1 MAYLALYRKWRPQ
14 LFEQI
19 VGQEHITKTL
29 QNALLAEKASH
40 AYLFCGPRG
49 TGKTSAAKVLAKA
62 LNCRQRSGAE
72 PCNVCVN
79 CREVTAGASMD
90 VIEIDAASHRGIDE
104 IRELR
109 EKIGFAPASGKYRVY
124 IIDEVHMLTTEAFNA
139 LLKTLEEPPSH
150 VVFILATTEPNK
162 VPLTILSRCQRFDF
176 HRLSNQHILGRLQ
189 EVIAE
194 TKAGAEEGA
203 LYLIA
208 RYAEGSLRDALS
220 IWDQVSALGGS
231 KVTLDD
237 VHQLLG
243 TVREDLLEEVAR
255 ALGAGDTKLL
265 LEIVSS
271 LAEQGK
277 DLRPFVREL
286 MAFLRRILL
295 QLVSSGVKEELSLA
309 ERERIAGITGI
320 LGREQ
325 LLGLLQMLGKT
336 EQEMKWSSQPRILL
350 EVALIRAA
358 QTAVTGP
365 DLDLVQRVARLEEIS
380 DLIRKSTFNSF
391 SAAKKIDI
399 KEEKAV
405 EEKTEE
411 IVKEKT
417 EELKELK
424 ELKEDKPQKKETA
437 GRKKPARK
445 TPVDQP
451 DQAVPGADQKSLS
464 KQEISAAAERA
475 QEVRA
480 DESPLLKQEEINKVP
495 EASDDE
501 VFFGQVSSK
510 WADFLEITK
519 KTNLPMH
526 MYLSRSW
533 PERFKDGCLTIAFP
547 RENEIF
553 KEYLETTENMKSVLR
568 LVTSFFKQDLN
579 IRLACG
585 APPEH
590 YNLPEQGQE
599 LSTGTTLSLF
609 GLDKDEKRQP

>member
-19 VGQEHITKTL
+19 VGQEHITRTL

-49 TGKTSAAKVLAKA
+49 TGKTSTAKVLAKA

-109 EKIGFAPASGKYRVY
+109 EKTGFAPASGKYRVY

-176 HRLSNQHILGRLQ
+176 HRLSSRHILGRLQ
-189 EVIAE
+189 EVIEE
-194 TKAGAEEGA
+194 TKAGAEEGV

-220 IWDQVSALGGS
+220 IWDQVSALGGD

-243 TVREDLLEEVAR
+243 TVREDMLDEAAR
-255 ALGAGDTKLL
+255 ALGSGNTRLL

-271 LAEQGK
+271 LVEQGK
-277 DLRPFVREL
+277 DLRTFVREL
-286 MAFLRRILL
+286 MAFLRKILL
-295 QLVSSGVKEELSLA
+295 QLVSPDAKEELSLT
-309 ERERIAGITGI
+309 ERERIAGITGL

-325 LLGLLQMLGKT
+325 LLGLLQLLGKT

-358 QTAVTGP
+358 QTAVTGT

-380 DLIRKSTFNSF
+380 DLIRKSAFKEL
-391 SAAKKIDI
+391 SAAKETEIRED
-399 KEEKAV
+399 KAV
-405 EEKTEE
+405 EEKIEE
-411 IVKEKT
+411 I
-417 EELKELK
+417 
-424 ELKEDKPQKKETA
+424 KEDKSQKKVTA

-445 TPVDQP
+445 THADQP
-451 DQAVPGADQKSLS
+451 DQTVPGAD
-464 KQEISAAAERA
+464 EN
-475 QEVRA
+475 
-480 DESPLLKQEEINKVP
+480 PLLKQEEINRVP

-501 VFFGQVSSK
+501 VFFSQVSSK
-510 WADFLEITK
+510 WADFLKITK

-533 PERFKDGCLTIAFP
+533 PEQFKDGCLTIAFP

-553 KEYLETTENMKSVLR
+553 KEYLGRTENMESVLR
-568 LVTSFFKQDLN
+568 LVTSFFKQDLH

-590 YNLPEQGQE
+590 YNLPEQEQE
-599 LSTGTTLSLF
+599 LSTGDTLGLF
-609 GLDKDEKRQP
+609 GLNKDDKR

>member
-49 TGKTSAAKVLAKA
+49 TGKTSTAKVLAKA

-79 CREVTAGASMD
+79 CREVTTGASMD

-109 EKIGFAPASGKYRVY
+109 DKIGFSPASGKYRIY

-176 HRLSNQHILGRLQ
+176 HRLSSQHILGRLQ

-194 TKAGAEEGA
+194 TKAVAEEGV

-208 RYAEGSLRDALS
+208 RYSEGSLRDALS

-237 VHQLLG
+237 IHQLLG
-243 TVREDLLEEVAR
+243 TVREDLLDKAAR
-255 ALGAGDTKLL
+255 ALGSGDTKLL
-265 LEIVSS
+265 LEIVNS
-271 LAEQGK
+271 LVEQGK
-277 DLRPFVREL
+277 DLRTFVREL
-286 MAFLRRILL
+286 MAFLRKILL
-295 QLVSSGVKEELSLA
+295 QLVSPNAKEELSLT

-325 LLGLLQMLGKT
+325 LLGLLQLLGKT

-358 QTAVTGP
+358 QTAASGP
-365 DLDLVQRVARLEEIS
+365 DLDLVQRVVRLEEIS
-380 DLIRKSTFNSF
+380 DLIRKSAFNGY
-391 SAAKKIDI
+391 SAAKKADI

-405 EEKTEE
+405 EEKTERIVEE
-411 IVKEKT
+411 IIKEI
-417 EELKELK
+417 
-424 ELKEDKPQKKETA
+424 KEDKPPKKETA

-445 TPVDQP
+445 TPVDQS

-464 KQEISAAAERA
+464 ELEISAAAERV
-475 QEVRA
+475 QEVRV
-480 DESPLLKQEEINKVP
+480 DENPLLEQEEINKAP
-495 EASDDE
+495 EATDDKV
-501 VFFGQVSSK
+501 VFSQISSK

-519 KTNLPMH
+519 KTNLPIY
-526 MYLSRSW
+526 MYLSKSW
-533 PERFKDGCLTIAFP
+533 PEQYKEGCLTIAFS
-547 RENEIF
+547 RENEIL
-553 KEYLETTENMKSVLR
+553 KEYLGTTEKMEAVLK
-568 LVTSFFKQDLN
+568 LVTSFFKQDLHL
-579 IRLACG
+579 RLTCG
-585 APPEH
+585 KPPEH
-590 YNLPEQGQE
+590 YNLPKREQE
-599 LSTGTTLSLF
+599 LSTGDTLGLF
-609 GLDKDEKRQP
+609 GLNIDDKR

>member
-49 TGKTSAAKVLAKA
+49 TGKTSTAKVLAKA

-79 CREVTAGASMD
+79 CREVTTGASMD

-109 EKIGFAPASGKYRVY
+109 EKIGFSPASGKYRVY

-176 HRLSNQHILGRLQ
+176 HRLSSQHILGRLQ

-194 TKAGAEEGA
+194 TNAVAEEGV

-220 IWDQVSALGGS
+220 VWDQVSALGGD

-243 TVREDLLEEVAR
+243 TVREDLLDEAAR
-255 ALGAGDTKLL
+255 ALGSGNTKLL

-271 LAEQGK
+271 LVEQGK
-277 DLRPFVREL
+277 DLRTFVREL
-286 MAFLRRILL
+286 MAFLRRALL
-295 QLVSSGVKEELSLA
+295 QLVSPDAKEELSLT
-309 ERERIAGITGI
+309 ERERIAGITGL

-325 LLGLLQMLGKT
+325 LLGLLQLLGRT
-336 EQEMKWSSQPRILL
+336 EQEMKWSSQPRTLL
-350 EVALIRAA
+350 EIALIRASH
-358 QTAVTGP
+358 TAVTGP

-380 DLIRKSTFNSF
+380 DLIRKSTFNDLP
-391 SAAKKIDI
+391 AAKETGI
-399 KEEKAV
+399 KED
-405 EEKTEE
+405 KTVGEE
-411 IVKEKT
+411 IEEIKER
-417 EELKELK
+417 
-424 ELKEDKPQKKETA
+424 KPQKKETA

-445 TPVDQP
+445 TPVEQP
-451 DQAVPGADQKSLS
+451 DQIIPGDDEESLL
-464 KQEISAAAERA
+464 KQEFSAAAGRM
-475 QEVRA
+475 QEVRV
-480 DESPLLKQEEINKVP
+480 DEDPLLKQEEINKAP
-495 EASDDE
+495 EATDDE
-501 VFFGQVSSK
+501 VIFSQIFSK
-510 WADFLEITK
+510 WKDFLKITK
-519 KTNLPMH
+519 KTNFPMH
-526 MYLSRSW
+526 LYLSKSW
-533 PERFKDGCLTIAFP
+533 PEQYKDGCLTIAFP

-553 KEYLETTENMKSVLR
+553 KEYLGTTENMEAVIR
-568 LVTSFFKQDLN
+568 LLASFFKQDLR
-579 IRLACG
+579 IRLASG
-585 APPEH
+585 KPPEH
-590 YNLPEQGQE
+590 YKLPAKEQA
-599 LSTGTTLSLF
+599 LSTGDTLGLF
-609 GLDKDEKRQP
+609 GLNEDDKR